1 MKRTLMSTNRY
12 FSLLAAILL
21 LGMAAWA
28 GIEAKTYP
36 LQPGEYLLQVLPR
49 VQGGTYL
56 IVGQSAGVAN
66 GIVSPTFLDTDR
78 FLMSSGALLGGV
90 RLHVVRLDAMDREVA
105 RFSVGGEGY
114 TSFKAALLD
123 SDGSLVI
130 LGETSDRAFPV
141 KNPLLPLAIPQ
152 EGNAFT
158 RWGFLAKSD
167 PAGSG
172 IVTST
177 LIGGVELADEMFS
190 NGTIPLDLTRDG
202 AGNVYVTG
210 ITSHRDFPVTA
221 NAYKKDPR
229 FDIEEKESEGFLLK
243 VDRHLR
249 SLLYST
255 FLGSDALPSHT
266 CREGGPCGLLPSR
279 IQNAAV
285 AVRVGAGQQPW
296 VLLSTTGEAL
306 AATPGAY
313 AADPEHAAPTPSNP
327 LVDPRGR
334 ESVSL
339 VKLDAQGSSVIVSAF
354 MGEPGPWNLSPPNS
368 LALLSGGSPVVL
380 FDRGSMPGKTIE
392 FLKLLPDASAATAH
406 YTLEPRG
413 GGVVSRYLV
422 AAADN
427 SLWLSGNFY
436 RIVRSPV
443 PLDSTPGLSANLDE
457 RDENR
462 VGFEGIAPT
471 VDLGNDFLLRISG
484 EDLQPRS
491 LWMLPNPLAGPLRAT
506 PFGVEMASTEGIVT
520 SVPYPGQPGTAIL
533 SVSNSALPRA
543 QATVSPYEFLTLE
556 GVGLGLPDAAP
567 PQFDRF
573 GNLPRVHEGVRV
585 TLDGVASP
593 LLSVS
598 TNAVTL
604 IAPETLAAKA
614 EAAPVELSLESGG
627 QVVARYPLFAN
638 RANPR
643 FFRADPSIV
652 SQRAAAVNQDGSVNS
667 FERPAKP
674 GEIISLFLNG
684 AGAPTAAVPAG
695 LRMPVAGSWT
705 TLRPKVSGY
714 GSFQLDSEN
723 DTPWE
728 VSYFGI
734 APGLA
739 SGTLQMN
746 VRIPRDLHFV
756 GEDAI
761 PSWTATLFVDFLPA
775 TPASP
780 GEPEPDSPR
789 DSISIWVR
797 R

>member
-1 MKRTLMSTNRY
+1 MRKKTWATGRNFGLTLAT
-12 FSLLAAILL
+12 ILL
-21 LGMAAWA
+21 SVAGWA
-28 GIEAKTYP
+28 GIESKTYP
-36 LQPGEYLLQVLPR
+36 LLPGESLLQVLPR

-56 IVGQSAGVAN
+56 ILGQSAGGIG
-66 GIVSPTFLDTDR
+66 GIVSPTFVDTDR
-78 FLMSSGALLGGV
+78 FLISSGALLGGV
-90 RLHVVRLDAMDREVA
+90 RLHVVRLDALDRQVA
-105 RFSVGGEGY
+105 RFPVGGEGY
-114 TSFKAALLD
+114 ASFRAALVD

-141 KNPLLPLAIPQ
+141 KNPLLPLPIPQ

-158 RWGFLAKSD
+158 RWGFLAKTD

-177 LIGGVELADEMFS
+177 LIGGVELANVLVS

-202 AGNVYVTG
+202 AGNLYVTG
-210 ITSHRDFPVTA
+210 STSHRDFPVTA
-221 NAYKKDPR
+221 NAYKKDAR
-229 FDIEEKESEGFLLK
+229 FDIKEKESEGFLLK

-255 FLGSDALPSHT
+255 FLGSDALASPP
-266 CREGGPCGLLPSR
+266 CPEGGLCGLLPAR
-279 IQNAAV
+279 IHNAAV

-306 AATPGAY
+306 ATTPGAY
-313 AADPEHAAPTPSNP
+313 AADSEDTASPPSNP
-327 LVDPRGR
+327 FVDLRNS
-334 ESVSL
+334 ESTSL

-354 MGEPGPWNLSPPNS
+354 LGRSGPWNLYPPDS

-380 FDRGSMPGKTIE
+380 FDRGSMPGRRIE
-392 FLKLLPDASAATAH
+392 FLKLLPNASAVTAH
-406 YTLEPRG
+406 YTLEPHAG
-413 GGVVSRYLV
+413 GIVLRNLAV
-422 AAADN
+422 APDN

-436 RIVRSPV
+436 RVVRSPV
-443 PLDSTPGLSANLDE
+443 PLLNAPGLSANLDE

-462 VGFEGIAPT
+462 AGFEGIAAT
-471 VDLGNDFLLRISG
+471 VELGTDSLLRFSG

-491 LWMLPNPLAGPLRAT
+491 LWMLPSPLAGPLRAT
-506 PFGVEMASTEGIVT
+506 PFGVEMASPRGIVT

-533 SVSNSALPRA
+533 SVSNAALPRA
-543 QATVSPYEFLTLE
+543 QATVSPYEFLTVE

-573 GNLPRVHEGVRV
+573 GNLPRLHEGVRV
-585 TLDGVASP
+585 TIDGVASP

-598 TNAVTL
+598 ANAVTL
-604 IAPETLAAKA
+604 IAPETLASKV
-614 EAAPVELSLESGG
+614 EGSPVELALESGG

-643 FFRADPSIV
+643 FFRADPSIA

-667 FERPAKP
+667 FESPAKP
-674 GEIISLFLNG
+674 GEVISLYLNG
-684 AGAPTAAVPAG
+684 AGAPTTAVAAG
-695 LRMPVAGSWT
+695 TRMPTAGSWS
-705 TLRPKVSGY
+705 TLRPKVVGY
-714 GSFQLDSEN
+714 GNSLPSSPPDA
-723 DTPWE
+723 PWE

-746 VRIPRDLHFV
+746 VRVPKDFAFI
-756 GEDAI
+756 GEDGSSSRAAYI
-761 PSWTATLFVDFLPA
+761 FVNFLPA
-775 TPASP
+775 TPTPP
-780 GEPEPDSPR
+780 GESEPGSPTDSV
-789 DSISIWVR
+789 SIWVR